1 MRIEILPEA
10 REDLIGGFRFYEH
23 QAPGLDSY
31 FRESIL
37 SDVDALTVHGG
48 VHAKVF
54 GYHRS
59 LSKRFPFAIY
69 YRVEG
74 DVVRIRAILDCRRN
88 PSWIRRRVRGQ

>member
-10 REDLIGGFRFYEH
+10 REDLIAGFRFYEH
-23 QAPGLDSY
+23 QAPGLGSY

-54 GYHRS
+54 GII
-59 LSKRFPFAIY
+59 A
-69 YRVEG
+69 
-74 DVVRIRAILDCRRN
+74 A
-88 PSWIRRRVRGQ
+88 

>member
-1 MRIEILPEA
+1 VRIEILPEA
-10 REDLIGGFRFYEH
+10 REDLIAGFRFYER
-23 QAPGLDSY
+23 QAPGLGRY

-69 YRVEG
+69 
-74 DVVRIRAILDCRRN
+74 IRYLLLCRGGRSSC
-88 PSWIRRRVRGQ
+88 PRDSGLPQKSFVD

>member
-10 REDLIGGFRFYEH
+10 RDDLIAGFRFYEH
-23 QAPGLDSY
+23 QALSLGSY

-37 SDVDALTVHGG
+37 SDVDALAVVGG

-59 LSKRFPFAIY
+59 LN
-69 YRVEG
+69 G
-74 DVVRIRAILDCRRN
+74 IRLCEKA
-88 PSWIRRRVRGQ
+88 VF

>member
-10 REDLIGGFRFYEH
+10 RDDLIVGFRFYER
-23 QAPGLDSY
+23 QAPGLGSY

-37 SDVDALTVHGG
+37 GDIDALAVYGG

-69 YRVEG
+69 YRVEA
-74 DVVRIRAILDCRRN
+74 DVVRPRDSGLSQKSFVD
-88 PSWIRRRVRGQ
+88 